1 MTVRTSHLAGL
12 FVVVVSLAVT
22 TSTSAKAPKPGKA
35 KKAASTAAPIV
46 SQPAGTI
53 LLDEPLATTAD
64 KGWRTAKGK
73 WEFVDGAWRA
83 AELKSDKHGAVARH
97 DVGFTDVEIEFD
109 FKLDGARAISL
120 SINDPAGHNSRL
132 GITPTS
138 VRITKDDHDHAG
150 PDKAAQLDSSP
161 AKFEGGK
168 WYHARIK
175 QVGPSFEAHVG
186 DLMLSGKHDAVAV
199 GKSNIGLTV
208 AGETASFKNLTVKV
222 PAAK

>member
-1 MTVRTSHLAGL
+1 MSFRTSHLVGV
-12 FVVVVSLAVT
+12 FVVVSLALT
-22 TSTSAKAPKPGKA
+22 ASTSAKAPKPGKT
-35 KKAASTAAPIV
+35 KKAAITAAPIV

-53 LLDEPLATTAD
+53 LLNEPLATTAD

-73 WEFVDGAWRA
+73 WEFIDGSWRG
-83 AELKSDKHGAVARH
+83 AELEADNHGAVTRH
-97 DVGFTDVEIEFD
+97 DARFTDVEIEFD
-109 FKLDGARAISL
+109 FKFDGAKAISL

-150 PDKAAQLDSSP
+150 PDKAAQLGAGP
-161 AKFEGGK
+161 AKFQAGT

-175 QVGPSFEAHVG
+175 QIGPSFEAQVG
-186 DLMLSGKHDAVAV
+186 DLTLNGKHDAIAV

-208 AGETASFKNLTVKV
+208 AGKTASFKNLTVKV
-222 PAAK
+222 PTAE